1 MSVRPGVPFDT
12 SGASGAAG
20 AAASSAISAVSGRYA
35 WVTAFEATW
44 HSDGTGTVD
53 DQITLQTTQS
63 SAGTLIWKIT
73 TVAGAGGALLVAFP
87 APIRAASA
95 GTALTLAVG
104 ATAGR
109 AAITLTLHGYQ
120 L

>member
-1 MSVRPGVPFDT
+1 MIRPGIPFDT

-35 WVTAFEATW
+35 WVTGFEATW

-53 DQITLQTTQS
+53 DQISLATTQS
-63 SAGTLIWKIT
+63 SAGTLLWKIT
-73 TVAGAGGALLVAFP
+73 TVAGAGGHLVVAFP
-87 APIRAASA
+87 DPIRAAAA
-95 GTALTLAVG
+95 GTALTLGIG

-109 AAITLTLHGYQ
+109 AAITLTLHGFQ